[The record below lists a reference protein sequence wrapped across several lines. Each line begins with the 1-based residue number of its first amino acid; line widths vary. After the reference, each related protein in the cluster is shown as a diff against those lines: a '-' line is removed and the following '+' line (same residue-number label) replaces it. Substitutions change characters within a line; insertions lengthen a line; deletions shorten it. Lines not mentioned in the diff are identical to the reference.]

1 VRNRLVFISAFLALV
16 LFSWLFASAKIL
28 AADDFYSRGQGAGL
42 RLIGTAVG
50 SNVARNV
57 AIIEVQAAGNQTAC
71 REGDRLGQMRIEKIG
86 AGYVVI
92 QTGSGEIKLTMGS
105 GGGVSGL
112 PSTSQAA
119 HIDRQDVA
127 AAVSDY
133 ARLAQEIRV
142 RPRFESGRPSGF
154 LIYNI
159 APDSI
164 FERMGLENGDVI
176 SAVNGRP
183 FETTMPVAEFYTA
196 LSEGGVLAL
205 AVMRAETKQT
215 LHLAIQ

>member
-1 VRNRLVFISAFLALV
+1 M
-16 LFSWLFASAKIL
+16 LFSWLFASANIL
-28 AADDFYSRGQGAGL
+28 TANDFHSRGQAAGL

-57 AIIEVQAAGNQTAC
+57 AIIEVQTLPGTRLPAARVTAWGKC
-71 REGDRLGQMRIEKIG
+71 
-86 AGYVVI
+86 
-92 QTGSGEIKLTMGS
+92 GSKKSGPAMWSSNEIKLTMGS

-164 FERMGLENGDVI
+164 F
-176 SAVNGRP
+176 
-183 FETTMPVAEFYTA
+183 
-196 LSEGGVLAL
+196 
-205 AVMRAETKQT
+205 
-215 LHLAIQ
+215 